1 MARLEGQIALDTL
14 KDLACQ
20 EEVSYL
26 PLYER
31 LRDLIRASPGRAFT
45 SFDFLPFYRDAFR
58 QFVLRKSNDEIGQF
72 NGWRFHRD
80 GIHLNS
86 CSSTLLA
93 DLAQE
98 FLNTAT
104 SADNCKEDAGRS
116 WLI

>member
-1 MARLEGQIALDTL
+1 M
-14 KDLACQ
+14 
-20 EEVSYL
+20 SYL

-45 SFDFLPFYRDAFR
+45 SFEFLPFYRDAFR
-58 QFVLRKSNDEIGQF
+58 QFVLRKSNDEIGQL

-86 CSSTLLA
+86 RSGTLLA

-98 FLNTAT
+98 FISTGT
-104 SADNCKEDAGRS
+104 GVGSPM
-116 WLI
+116 